1 MSRRTF
7 PAALAVLALAFAGC
21 GGDSKSGGGG
31 TPQASGVPAI
41 TIGTKNFTE
50 QFILGELYKQALEA
64 RGFTVKLKSD
74 IGSSEIVDRAL
85 TAGSLDMYP
94 EYTGV
99 LLSEIAHKTERPRSA
114 QAAYSQ
120 AKAFEEKR
128 GFTLLAM
135 TPFSDSNALAV
146 TPKTAQQHNLKTIAD
161 IKRVPGATIGAPPEF
176 KSRFEGLLGLRQIYG
191 LNSVKVAPFKIG
203 LQYRALDTGAVNAAA
218 VFTTDGQL
226 MQGRYTVLTD
236 PRGLFAFQNVAP
248 VIRADL
254 AAKFPQ
260 MTSVVNAVS
269 ARLTTEAMR
278 AMNAAA
284 VQDKRPP
291 AQVART
297 FLLQA
302 GLLKKA
308 SGG

>member
-1 MSRRTF
+1 MSRRLVT
-7 PAALAVLALAFAGC
+7 AALAVLVLVSAGC
-21 GGDSKSGGGG
+21 GGGSKKGQSA
-31 TPQASGVPAI
+31 PSKASGVPPI

-64 RGFTVKLKSD
+64 KGFTVELKSD

-99 LLSEIAHKTERPRSA
+99 VLSEIARQHQRPRSP
-114 QAAYSQ
+114 QAAYRR

-146 TPKTAQQHNLKTIAD
+146 TPKTARKYNLGTIAD
-161 IKRVPGATIGAPPEF
+161 LKRVPGATIGAPPEF
-176 KSRFEGLLGLRQIYG
+176 RSRFEGLVGLRQVYG
-191 LNSVKVAPFKIG
+191 LSSIKVAPFKIG
-203 LQYRALDTGAVNAAA
+203 LQYMALDTGAVDTAA

-226 MQGRYTVLTD
+226 MQGRYTVLSD
-236 PRGLFAFQNVAP
+236 PRALFAYQNVAP

-254 AAKFPQ
+254 VAKHPQVAA
-260 MTSVVNAVS
+260 VVNSVS

-284 VQDKRPP
+284 VQDKKPP
-291 AQVART
+291 DQVAKA
-297 FLLQA
+297 FLIQA
-302 GLLKKA
+302 GLVKK
-308 SGG
+308 GG